1 MVWSTNEKS
10 SEKFPINEHSDYVVL
25 SGYKKQLIALID
37 NPEALKE
44 LAKSSKKF
52 HKLDQKDKILLE
64 IKRVNKFIND
74 NLLTNENALQ
84 KTKQS

>member
-1 MVWSTNEKS
+1 MTFEKS